1 MLEFLNISIRSM
13 DSFCYKKLQILVKK
27 RKENINDKIV
37 IIIKYA

>member
-27 RKENINDKIV
+27 KEKKTSM
-37 IIIKYA
+37 IKS